1 MAEPLI
7 ELGLLNKEQPAGLI
21 DRLLLLLSDAAVEG
35 GSLKTREF
43 RSRLQTYRHHLA
55 SSEGK
60 KEFARY
66 STECLQACEDYFE
79 RSRKYLLERES
90 EFAEVIN
97 YLREAVNRLA
107 GESSSFTAD
116 LQSTTERMQRLADIE
131 DIRELKKQIS
141 TEVQQ
146 LKRTIDEKR
155 EKEEASYG
163 RLAKRMEL
171 LQHSLDES
179 RQEAS
184 LDGLTGVP
192 NRRTFD
198 RTLPKWIAERK
209 ATNRPFVL
217 GILDLD
223 NFKAINDTRGH
234 QVGDRVLLCAARFLS
249 KQIRPNDFLARYGGE
264 EFVVLIDGL
273 KADQAQLKFTEILRQ
288 LAATT
293 YDYEIAGGVASINF
307 TASCGLAECVVD
319 EPVDGLLRRADEALY
334 QAKKNGKNCAV
345 VSTPEKKT
353 SKLWR
358 SLQPL
363 VPFRS

>member
-21 DRLLLLLSDAAVEG
+21 DRLLSLLSDAAVEG

-55 SSEGK
+55 LSEGK
-60 KEFARY
+60 KDFARY

-97 YLREAVNRLA
+97 YLREAVSRLA
-107 GESSSFTAD
+107 GESHSFTAD
-116 LQSTTERMQRLADIE
+116 LQSTTERMQRLTDIE

-146 LKRTIDEKR
+146 LKRTIDEKKQ
-155 EKEEASYG
+155 KEEASYS
-163 RLAKRMEL
+163 RLSKRMEL

-198 RTLPKWIAERK
+198 RTLPKWITERK
-209 ATNRPFVL
+209 ASGRPFVL
-217 GILDLD
+217 GLLDLD

-249 KQIRPNDFLARYGGE
+249 KQIRQNDFLARYGGE
-264 EFVVLIDGL
+264 EFVVLVDGL
-273 KADQAQLKFTEILRQ
+273 NADQAQAKFTEMLAH

-293 YDYEIAGGVASINF
+293 YDYEVSGGVASISF
-307 TASCGLAECVVD
+307 TASCGLAECAVD
-319 EPVDGLLRRADEALY
+319 EPVDVLLRRADEALY

-345 VSTPEKKT
+345 VSTPERKT